1 MPAAVLVSDIHIAS
15 PDGERCLRFIDF
27 LAALERDP
35 DVSELYLLGDIF
47 DLWVADHDYF
57 IKRYAAVI
65 ERLRA
70 LRQRGVRIVYFE
82 GNHDLYLRHF
92 WERKL
97 GFAVHEGPAYL
108 PIQGRTVRLEHGDEM
123 NPDDKSYLFLRWF
136 LRTPPIHFL
145 CRRLPGWLIAKIGDR
160 ASAASRQYSSNNG
173 EFCSSKVIEMI
184 RTHATNVFR
193 ERPFDMI
200 VSGHVHTRDDC
211 ELDVEGRRL
220 RSVNLGTWL
229 DAPCAFRIDESGG
242 RFVELADV
250 VAAPTAPPPPSETRE
265 RAAGAST

>member
-1 MPAAVLVSDIHIAS
+1 MSVAVLVSDIHIAS

-47 DLWVADHDYF
+47 DLWVADHDFF
-57 IKRYAAVI
+57 IRRYAAVI

-70 LRQRGVRIVYFE
+70 LRQRGVHIAYFE

-92 WERKL
+92 WEREL
-97 GFAVHEGPAYL
+97 GFAVYEGPAYL
-108 PIQGRTVRLEHGDEM
+108 AIGDRTVRLEHGDEM

-145 CRRLPGWLIAKIGDR
+145 CRRLPGWLIVRIGDR
-160 ASAASRQYSSNNG
+160 ASAASRQYSSNNNKS
-173 EFCSSKVIEMI
+173 CSSEVIDMI
-184 RTHATNVFR
+184 RIHAKKVFR

-200 VSGHVHTRDDC
+200 ISGHVHKRDDC
-211 ELDVEGRRL
+211 ELDVDGRRF
-220 RSVNLGTWL
+220 RSVNLGTWF
-229 DAPCAFRIDESGG
+229 DTPCALRIDDHEA

-250 VAAPTAPPPPSETRE
+250 AAPTTPPATEARG
-265 RAAGAST
+265 RAAGASS